1 MTSATPLPRAGTSLP
16 PALATVQR
24 AQEGEGF
31 LAWRALLGWEL
42 PAIAR
47 LGELVGGES
56 ATLAGLLD
64 EGVLP
69 LVARSSHTL
78 TLQIDGADLQLRRD
92 ADQLSLAH
100 EHLVGRAR
108 TVSRLLTRALDEA
121 AQLRREHRP
130 FSPAR

>member
-1 MTSATPLPRAGTSLP
+1 MTSATPLPPTGTPLP
-16 PALATVQR
+16 QALATVQR

-47 LGELVGGES
+47 LGELLGGQ
-56 ATLAGLLD
+56 AVTLAGLLD
-64 EGVLP
+64 EGALP
-69 LVARSSHTL
+69 LSARSSHTL
-78 TLQIDGADLQLRRD
+78 TLRIDGIELQLRRD
-92 ADQLSLAH
+92 ADHLSLAH
-100 EHLVGRAR
+100 EHLVGRPR
-108 TVSRLLTRALDEA
+108 TVARLLTRALDEA

>member
-1 MTSATPLPRAGTSLP
+1 MTSATPLPPAGS
-16 PALATVQR
+16 PAPQTLATVQR

-47 LGELVGGES
+47 LGELLGGES
-56 ATLAGLLD
+56 ETLAGLLE

-69 LVARSSHTL
+69 LVSRSSHTL
-78 TLQIDGADLQLRRD
+78 TLRIDGVELQLRRD

-100 EHLVGRAR
+100 EHLVGRPR
-108 TVSRLLTRALDEA
+108 TVARLLTRALDEA
-121 AQLRREHRP
+121 ARRRREHRP

>member
-1 MTSATPLPRAGTSLP
+1 MP
-16 PALATVQR
+16 PALATVPR